1 MEDQILPTGQY
12 TSTIYTAIKE
22 HRYNEAIEVLQ
33 LEHQNF
39 PRSRA
44 ALSLL
49 GYCYYRTGDFT
60 GAAQAYEELVG
71 ICPDVEEY
79 KLYYAQSL
87 YKAGLYPD
95 AVRAAIRVENEQFS
109 QRVLMLQSV
118 IKYEQDELPASKGY
132 LDQCHSD
139 DPDVIINYAAIAFK
153 EGNFESARN
162 QYAEA
167 LNTMGYQADLAYNI
181 ALCYYRER
189 QYGPALRSI
198 AEIIDKG
205 IRNHPELSVGTN
217 TDGVDVRSVGN
228 STVLK
233 ETCLIE
239 AFNLKAAIEFEMRSM
254 EPAKVTTESSAAREA
269 LTDMPPR
276 LESELDPVTLHNQAV
291 VFGDEQP
298 TASFKKLSYLL
309 ANPPY
314 PPETFGNL
322 LLLHCKYGNYDIA
335 AGLLAEN
342 STLTYKYLSQEQYD
356 YLDACIMVPTS
367 VEEAYRKFDELSA
380 KYIEKLRR
388 FTKQIQDARL
398 ARDNDLIK
406 SSLKLYDDELEKYI
420 PVLMAQARIYWER
433 ENYPMVE
440 KLFFQSAEFC
450 SEHEVWKLN
459 VAHVFFMQET
469 KFKDAIR
476 YYDPIVKRLQESLL
490 DVTAIVL
497 ANLCVGYIMTS
508 QNEEAEEVMR
518 RIEKEEERLSFA
530 EPDKQCFHL
539 CIVNLVI
546 GTLYCAKG
554 NFEFGISRIIKSLD
568 PYDKKLHT
576 DTWYYA
582 KRCFLALAENMSKH
596 MLILK
601 DSSMDEILEFLDKA
615 ESAGQSVPSVI
626 AAQVDLN
633 GETADSTPQTVAFE
647 ARQLK
652 NLFLKLYD
660 N

>member
-1 MEDQILPTGQY
+1 MEDQALPTGQY

-33 LEHQNF
+33 LELQNF

-49 GYCYYRTGDFT
+49 GYCYYRTGDF
-60 GAAQAYEELVG
+60 ASSASSYEQLVG

-87 YKAGLYPD
+87 YKAGLYAD
-95 AVRAAIRVENEQFS
+95 AVRAAIRVEGEQYA

-118 IKYEQDELPASKGY
+118 IKYEQDELAASKGY
-132 LDQCHSD
+132 LDQCHAD
-139 DPDVIINYAAIAFK
+139 EPDVIVNYAAIAFK
-153 EGNFESARN
+153 EGNFENARD
-162 QYAEA
+162 QYTEA

-181 ALCYYRER
+181 ALCSYRMK
-189 QYGPALRSI
+189 QFGPALRTI

-228 STVLK
+228 SAVLK

-239 AFNLKAAIEFEMRSM
+239 AFNLKAAIEFEMRNA
-254 EPAKVTTESSAAREA
+254 EPAKVATDSSAAKEA

-276 LESELDPVTLHNQAV
+276 LESELDPVSLHNQAI
-291 VFGDEQP
+291 VFCEDDP

-322 LLLHCKYGNYDIA
+322 LLLHCKYQNYDIA

-342 STLTYKYLSQEQYD
+342 SNLTYKYLSQEQYD

-388 FTKQIQDARL
+388 FTKLIQDARTS
-398 ARDNDLIK
+398 RDNEAIK
-406 SSLKLYDDELEKYI
+406 TNLKLYDDELEKYI
-420 PVLMAQARIYWER
+420 PVLMA
-433 ENYPMVE
+433 PMVE

-476 YYDPIVKRLQESLL
+476 YYDPIVKRLQDSLL

-508 QNEEAEEVMR
+508 QNEEAEELMR
-518 RIEKEEERLSFA
+518 RIEKEEERLSFQD
-530 EPDKQCFHL
+530 PDKQCFHL

-615 ESAGQSVPSVI
+615 EAAGQKVPSMI
-626 AAQVDLN
+626 GPQVDL
-633 GETADSTPQTVAFE
+633 GEEGEHTPQTVAFE